1 MRDIGIIVWVVLLL
15 VGVTGSI
22 ISSAR
27 RHMQQASPPARRPSP
42 PQRPVTQTPIV
53 QPSQQ
58 PMASPQRPVQPP
70 QRPVQP
76 PVQERAA
83 AERPV
88 VRRTVA
94 PPHDPLPDHPLIATH
109 ATRGSKVTRR
119 LFSSHEGLVGAV
131 IAAEVLGKPVALREY
146 TTY

>member
-15 VGVTGSI
+15 VGVIGSM

-27 RHMQQASPPARRPSP
+27 RQMQQASPPARRLSP
-42 PQRPVTQTPIV
+42 PQQAGPH
-53 QPSQQ
+53 
-58 PMASPQRPVQPP
+58 ASTVPPLRQAVAPQRPAQPAD
-70 QRPVQP
+70 QKQ
-76 PVQERAA
+76 AA

-88 VRRTVA
+88 VRRAPVA
-94 PPHDPLPDHPLIATH
+94 PPHDPLPDHPLITTH
-109 ATRGSKVTRR
+109 VARGSKATRR
-119 LFSSHEGLVGAV
+119 LFSSREGLMAAV